1 MTKLSKKSSKK
12 LKNLVE
18 MVQYHAAQASEIN
31 SCLFLQNGESETE
44 QLSYQDLDQ
53 RARSIAVYLQR
64 KKLAGK
70 CVLLLYPTG
79 LEFITAFLGCLYA
92 GVIAVPVNCPAVA
105 EFEKSA
111 KMISHIANDA
121 EVVGVLTEIEY
132 IEALDLHCKD
142 LTQNNAI
149 WIASSNDFRKENIN
163 RYKFPKLTHQ
173 SLTYLQYTSGS
184 TSSSKGVK
192 ISHANLTHSL
202 IETGKSWRYSKKSIT
217 LTWASHAHVYGL
229 ICGILVPLYHGT
241 TAIIIPP
248 AEFIKKPV
256 RWLRLID
263 KYKVTHSGCPNFGY
277 DVCVQQI
284 KTEDCKNL
292 NLAGWK
298 VAVNG
303 GEAVQHGT
311 LKQFSELVAP
321 FGFNPESFYS
331 SYGMSEAA
339 GLIACKTYSAKQSK
353 DEKSLHSRSDV
364 NLGKVLPGL
373 SVAVIDP
380 EKKII
385 LPDNEIGEI
394 CLQGPSITKGYWKK
408 PNETKEAFF
417 AESGKSKKSFLR
429 TGDLGYINQK
439 EIFLT
444 GRLKELL
451 VVHGKKYFPL
461 DLEISSAGAHENL
474 IRKNACIVFSVE
486 LNNKEEIIVAQEIKE
501 KGDTQLYEKI
511 VKKIR
516 GAISRDHRIDVHGVI
531 LLSANTLP
539 RTSSGKLQRKRCQ
552 QHYLNQELS
561 IIFSHYKSSQ
571 RKSSNIRPE
580 QNIDTNTQQA
590 HKSESAPDSLKADLI
605 QKISTILRI
614 PPNEVD
620 LEYNLI
626 DYGFDSIN
634 IVQLINGLNE
644 EHGLELTPN
653 VLYEHKTLVDFFNFI
668 ISQSKKHKE
677 QEGKE
682 DNKLNASKFNPK
694 TNPSESPLKV
704 DLIEKIALLL
714 RIPTHEINLEYNLSE
729 YGFDSITISQIITQ
743 LNENHH
749 LNLTP
754 AVFYE
759 YKTLGAFLEFITNKH
774 KENINQ
780 PLSGE
785 ESTSSSTQKNETTSI
800 LESLS
805 FSEVEASFKQDIAI
819 IGISGRFPG
828 ADNVEQFWELLDQQ
842 KDAIT
847 EIPAERWNYEDF
859 PKGGKWGGFIKDV
872 DKFDAPFFN
881 ISRHEAELMDP
892 QQRLFLETTWK
903 AIEDAGYAPGSLAG
917 TNTGIYVGVSSSDY
931 AELMQK
937 NNVTEAHSVTG
948 STYCILAN
956 RISYLLD
963 LQGPSMA
970 VDTACSSSLVAIYHA
985 IQAIQNGDC
994 ETAIAGGVNLLLT
1007 PRLFLAFTD
1016 SKMLS
1021 EDGHCKTFDDSANG
1035 YVRGEG
1041 VAAVFLKPL
1050 ARAVADN
1057 DHIYGVIKGSA
1068 INHGGRVK
1076 SLTVPN
1082 PNAQA
1087 SLISSAIRR
1096 TRVPTNTITYVEAHG
1111 TGTPLGDP
1119 IEINALIKSFNLSAE
1134 KQNISLDQKQFCGIG
1149 SVKTNIGH
1157 LEAAAGIAGVIKVLL
1172 AMRNKKLPANIH
1184 FNKLNSYIELKNTP
1198 FYIVNKTQAWE
1209 KLNDA
1214 NGKPVPYRAGVSS
1227 FGFGGLNCH
1236 IIIEEAPALQKNY
1249 QASLKPC
1256 YLIGMSAKNQTA
1268 LKDKV
1273 SELYQWLKRYAPIIN
1288 IGQLAH
1294 TLNVGRDHYENRVAI
1309 VADSTIALRDSLD
1322 KVLQG
1327 QVPKNYVNFLSPAE
1341 QEWLTEERL
1350 QITYEQV
1357 QKHTELTEEQFSSQL
1372 IYLAKFYIYGK
1383 NIDWKLLHYNETYQ
1397 KFSLPTYPFV
1407 KESYWLKS
1415 SLLNSQLAKE
1425 TIDMF
1430 GDNYYVDL
1438 AFNNVSTPE
1447 KILFKTTISGE
1458 NFFVKDHIFNN
1469 EPVLPGVVYVE
1480 IARAAASLAYPNK
1493 IVSKIKKITWLRPLI
1508 MKDPEA
1514 VTLFTHIYV
1523 LNNTV
1528 RFDIFSEKE
1537 NITNLHSQGQ
1547 ILFSEDGLPTPEK
1560 ISLSEISRRMERS
1573 YIKEDIYK
1581 RMLSLIGFEYRHSF
1595 QAIEELYT
1603 NKNESLAKVVL
1614 PAGMNETLKYVL
1626 HPSLLDA
1633 SIQAMIGLR
1642 LESGKHYQFLPFSVE
1657 EIVIFKP
1664 LTETV
1669 YVYGYMSEFKSNS
1682 QNQLYDIFLVDENGD
1697 LLVKIK
1703 RVYAR
1708 RADNSLNLF
1717 QSDKKKTTTLPQQMN
1732 FYQFPWRSQ
1741 SITLLQNEIH
1751 GQLSQVK
1758 AVIVFSNYQ
1767 EQYDILHNNLSQH
1780 HIVTVQVAFGERYQI
1795 IANGKHY
1802 MVNPR
1807 KFADYLQLLQD
1818 LRNINIVP
1826 NNIIY
1831 LALDDFINKAEQLS
1845 TDKLLSQG
1853 IYSVFLLTQ
1862 ALLNAKLVKDVH
1874 LLYCYQKNDAAPF
1887 HGMVSG
1893 FAKSLAQENPRY
1905 HCQLIEVA
1913 GSITM
1918 AEVAELIKQE
1928 IANTASN
1935 GKTLLTRYV
1944 RGERQVQIAE
1954 PIDIKPDNNFNL
1966 KPNSVCVVVGGMGG
1980 IGLIVAN
1987 HLARQY
1993 KVRLALVGR
2002 SNLNE
2007 KSQAELK
2014 NLASLTSQVEYIQGD
2029 IANKQEAENIIHKIK
2044 HRFGSINCIFQSA
2057 GITKDSIILKKE
2069 LSDFEKVLAAKVLG
2083 TYYLDQLTQ
2092 QEPLDYFVL
2101 FSSAAGVL
2109 GNVGQSD
2116 YASANVFLDCFA
2128 EWRNQQVVYGRRQGC
2143 TVSINWPVWEEGGL
2157 QVDEKTKAWMQQAKG
2172 MVPITTTTAL
2182 EAFTRILEQKLEQV
2196 VVLTGDSEKIK
2207 NLFYTT
2213 YPEINLERNSDQF
2226 APVPNQNI
2234 ILNEII
2240 EDLKILSAELLKAD
2254 AKTIET
2260 NKELSKYGLDSIIML
2275 NMLGRI
2281 DKKYNISLL
2290 PTAFSEYPTI
2300 ETLAEHVLNEINQP
2314 SVELEKASQ
2323 SGSFPEGKIE
2333 SLTQDSMPA
2342 DQIDYRTIAYAQTS
2356 EKRNDMPVRRKIAV
2370 ISVACRY
2377 PKSPTVEAYW
2387 DNLINERNL
2396 IQTGIPIERWDHSL
2410 YYNPDKNAPMK
2421 THANWAGVVDNIDL
2435 FDPNFFNISEEDAY
2449 TIDPTQRITLEL
2461 AQELFDRAGYTRKEI
2476 NGMPISVI
2484 IGGGQSEYARNF
2496 LSETLVKAAPHH
2508 VVNRIDNMIA
2518 SRISDFYNLTAYS
2531 HTMDAACSASLLAL
2545 HHACNSILI
2554 GDAQMAIAGGVECML
2569 DPTMFIGF
2577 SKAGTLSDD
2586 GFCYVFDERAKG
2598 FVMAEGFG
2606 LVLLKDYEAAV
2617 RDGDRIMATILATA
2631 TNNDGRT
2638 VGLTTPNG
2646 RAQKLA
2652 MQTALAHCGIS
2663 PETITYLEA
2672 HGTGTLLGDPIEIKA
2687 ASEVYGGFTNA
2698 KNYCA
2703 VASVKSNLGH
2713 TLRAAGITS
2722 VIKVVLALQNK
2733 FIPATLHCEK
2743 PHPRFKFDQSPF
2755 YPITKG
2761 QAWSSSFD
2769 HPRRAAVSAF
2779 AFGGTNVHAILE
2791 EYVQPQQAYVRP
2803 ALPIT
2808 QFDRRS
2814 YWLGKNQNDY
2824 KYIIRQIAAKQLDS
2838 KSAADILKK
2847 KLVLS

>member
-1 MTKLSKKSSKK
+1 
-12 LKNLVE
+12 
-18 MVQYHAAQASEIN
+18 MVQYHAAQTSEIN

-53 RARSIAVYLQR
+53 RARLIAVYLQR

-121 EVVGVLTEIEY
+121 EVVGVLTKIEY

-149 WIASSNDFRKENIN
+149 WIASSNDFRKENIK
-163 RYKFPKLTHQ
+163 RYNLPKLTHQ
-173 SLTYLQYTSGS
+173 SLAYLQYTSGS

-241 TAIIIPP
+241 TAIVIPP
-248 AEFIKKPV
+248 AEFIKKPI

-303 GEAVQHGT
+303 GEPVQEET
-311 LKQFSELVAP
+311 LKQFTELVAP
-321 FGFNPESFYS
+321 YGFNAEAFYL
-331 SYGMSEAA
+331 SYGMSEAT
-339 GLIACKTYSAKQSK
+339 GLIACKTYLPNYSEHNTSP
-353 DEKSLHSRSDV
+353 SRKPL
-364 NLGKVLPGL
+364 NLGKVLSGL
-373 SVAVIDP
+373 TAVAVDP
-380 EKKII
+380 EKKTI
-385 LPDNEIGEI
+385 LQDGEVGEI
-394 CLQGPSITKGYWKK
+394 CLQGPSISKGYWRRVKE
-408 PNETKEAFF
+408 NKEAFF
-417 AESGKSKKSFLR
+417 TSLGSSKKAFLR
-429 TGDLGYINQK
+429 TGDLGYISQG

-461 DLEISSAGAHENL
+461 DLEIASAGAHDGL
-474 IRKNACIVFSVE
+474 VKKNGCIVFTVDQ
-486 LNNKEEIIVAQEIKE
+486 NGKEEIIVAQEVKDADDATSFE
-501 KGDTQLYEKI
+501 RI

-516 GAISRDHRIDVHGVI
+516 GAISQHYQIDVYGII
-531 LLSANTLP
+531 LLSANVLP
-539 RTSSGKLQRKRCQ
+539 RTTSGKLQRKLCQ
-552 QHYLNQELS
+552 QQYLNQQLP
-561 IIFSHYKSSQ
+561 IIFSHYKSTQYTFPDAGSE
-571 RKSSNIRPE
+571 KNIAIDNKRE
-580 QNIDTNTQQA
+580 QNEIN
-590 HKSESAPDSLKADLI
+590 SVSSLKADLI
-605 QKISTILRI
+605 QKIALLLRI
-614 PPNEVD
+614 PQNEVD

-626 DYGFDSIN
+626 EYGFDSIN
-634 IVQLINGLNE
+634 ITQLVTELNE
-644 EHGLELTPN
+644 AYQLSLTPMI
-653 VLYEHKTLVDFFNFI
+653 LYEHKTLADFFDFI
-668 ISQSKKHKE
+668 INKYKE
-677 QEGKE
+677 STGQNDTNFNKI
-682 DNKLNASKFNPK
+682 DINKL
-694 TNPSESPLKV
+694 E
-704 DLIEKIALLL
+704 
-714 RIPTHEINLEYNLSE
+714 
-729 YGFDSITISQIITQ
+729 TQ
-743 LNENHH
+743 
-749 LNLTP
+749 
-754 AVFYE
+754 
-759 YKTLGAFLEFITNKH
+759 
-774 KENINQ
+774 
-780 PLSGE
+780 
-785 ESTSSSTQKNETTSI
+785 
-800 LESLS
+800 
-805 FSEVEASFKQDIAI
+805 VEDEATFRQDQDIAI
-819 IGISGRFPG
+819 IGINGRFPG
-828 ADNVEQFWELLDQQ
+828 ADDLQQFWELLEQQ
-842 KDAIT
+842 KDAIA
-847 EIPAERWNYEDF
+847 EIPSNRWDWREYYGD
-859 PKGGKWGGFIKDV
+859 PTADPTKTQIKWGGFINEV
-872 DKFDAPFFN
+872 DKFDASFFN

-892 QQRLFLETTWK
+892 QQRLFLETVWK
-903 AIEDAGYAPGSLAG
+903 TIEDAGYAPSSLEG
-917 TNTGIYVGVSSSDY
+917 TKTGIYVGVSASDY
-931 AELMQK
+931 TELMQK
-937 NNVTEAHSVTG
+937 SNITEAHSVTG
-948 STYCILAN
+948 SVHCILAN

-963 LQGPSMA
+963 LHGPSEA
-970 VDTACSSSLVAIYHA
+970 IDTACSSSLVAIHHA

-1007 PRLFLAFTD
+1007 PRLFLTFSQ

-1021 EDGHCKTFDDSANG
+1021 EDGRCKTFDDSANG

-1184 FNKLNSYIELKNTP
+1184 FNKLNSYIELKDTP
-1198 FYIVNKTQAWE
+1198 FYIVNKTQVWE

-1214 NGKPVPYRAGVSS
+1214 NGKPVPYRASISS

-1236 IIIEEAPALQKNY
+1236 IIIEEAPMLQKIY

-1256 YLIGMSAKNQTA
+1256 YLIGISAKNQKA
-1268 LKDKV
+1268 LQNKV

-1288 IGQLAH
+1288 IGQLAY
-1294 TLNVGRDHYENRVAI
+1294 TLNIGRDHYENRVAI

-1581 RMLSLIGFEYRHSF
+1581 QMLSLIGFEYRHSF

-1818 LRNINIVP
+1818 LRNINIIP

-1935 GKTLLTRYV
+1935 GKSLLTRYV

-1966 KPNSVCVVVGGMGG
+1966 KSNSVCVVVGGMGG

-2014 NLASLTSQVEYIQGD
+2014 KLASLTSQVEYIQGD

-2044 HRFGSINCIFQSA
+2044 HRFGSISCIFQSA

-2069 LSDFEKVLAAKVLG
+2069 LSDFEKVIAAKVLG

-2213 YPEINLERNSDQF
+2213 YPEINLERNSDQL

-2254 AKTIET
+2254 VKTIET

-2761 QAWSSSFD
+2761 QTWSSSFD

-2803 ALPIT
+2803 VLPIT